1 MYDPLT
7 DLYTCRLVVYKCRKN
22 VLLLRT
28 QHKRITVCV
37 NYFVIFFVIECL
49 LVSYHSVTRKIL
61 KISFVVSSYSSRIKI
76 INVFDYWCLKITGI
90 IEMTVH
96 NNQFIFLVFKRDT
109 DILLQIL
116 QQNNFSKM
124 SMNQNSISKQ
134 WWLISIKCW

>member
-28 QHKRITVCV
+28 QHKRITVRV

-61 KISFVVSSYSSRIKI
+61 KINFVVSSYSSRIKI
-76 INVFDYWCLKITGI
+76 INVFDYWCLEITGI
-90 IEMTVH
+90 IETTVH

-134 WWLISIKCW
+134 W